1 MLADLPEEI
10 LEGGE
15 GGQIV
20 EGRGLVGHCSPDQA
34 VSEVVGLMGRVATP
48 LLELSR
54 GEGTMKRARGSGQ
67 RENWFS
73 LETNSASQ
81 KISAIFGFSIIF
93 R

>member
-1 MLADLPEEI
+1 LADLPEEI

-20 EGRGLVGHCSPDQA
+20 EGRGLVGHCSTDQA
-34 VSEVVGLMGRVATP
+34 VPEVMGRVATP
-48 LLELSR
+48 LLELGR